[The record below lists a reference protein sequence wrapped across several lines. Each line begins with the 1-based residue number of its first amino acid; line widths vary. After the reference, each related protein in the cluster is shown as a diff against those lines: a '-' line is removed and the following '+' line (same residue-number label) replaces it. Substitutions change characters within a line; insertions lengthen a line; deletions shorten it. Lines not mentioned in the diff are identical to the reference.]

1 MKRPLIISLGVV
13 AVGGLALAAA
23 LARPGWLPAW
33 ARIRGPEP
41 GAAAAKDQ
49 DEAGLYCK
57 EHGVPEKFC
66 TLCHEE
72 LKSSLLLCKEHGDIP
87 EDICTLCHPEVAAKY
102 RIKTCKEHG
111 LPAHFCAK
119 CGKGPSAAL

>member
-1 MKRPLIISLGVV
+1 MKRPLVILLVV
-13 AVGGLALAAA
+13 AAVGGLALAAA

-33 ARIRGPEP
+33 ARIQRPGP
-41 GAAAAKDQ
+41 GAAPAK

-72 LKSSLLLCKEHGDIP
+72 LTKTLLLCKEHGDVP
-87 EDICTLCHPEVAAKY
+87 EDICTKCHPEVQAK
-102 RIKTCKEHG
+102 
-111 LPAHFCAK
+111 
-119 CGKGPSAAL
+119 